1 MSRLCCIL
9 DADENFAVRISACFN
24 SRHVLPFMVQAFSD
38 IEAYIGCA
46 QLNQVE
52 LLIVDESMYEEARG
66 IPAGQIIRLC
76 EQPMLMEGGADVCIV
91 KFQSSD
97 NIIRDVLS
105 VYRGQLI
112 PLPAAGVKDK
122 AKLVSVYSPNG
133 YCGKTTLALS
143 LAHIKGRDRKVLY
156 LNFEEFSALCGRGEK
171 GNLSD
176 ALYYYGIA
184 TRGSA
189 KLMSVVSRGN
199 GYDYIAPAACA
210 EDIADSDTDTIAAF
224 VEELIRQGGYE
235 LVVIDVGS
243 LVKEPWKLLEQAD
256 MILMPMPDSAHRKCR
271 QKEFEKFMYTSGR
284 EAVMERV
291 RMVDIVQDDT
301 LFKDGQVN
309 YACLAGS
316 RYAKAVSA
324 IDI

>member
-1 MSRLCCIL
+1 MSRLCCVL

-38 IEAYIGCA
+38 TEAYISCA

-52 LLIVDESMYEEARG
+52 LLIVDESMYEEVRG
-66 IPAGQIIRLC
+66 IPVGQIIRLC

-97 NIIRDVLS
+97 NIIRDVLA

-112 PLPAAGVKDK
+112 PLPSAGVKDR
-122 AKLVSVYSPNG
+122 AELVCVYSPNG

-156 LNFEEFSALCGRGEK
+156 LNFEEFSALQGMGEK

-184 TRGSA
+184 AGGSA

-224 VEELIRQGGYE
+224 VEELVRQGGYE

-243 LVKEPWKLLEQAD
+243 LVKDPWKLFEQAD
-256 MILMPMPDSAHRKCR
+256 RVLMPMPDSAHRKRR

-291 RMVDIVQDDT
+291 RMVELVQEDT

-316 RYAKAVSA
+316 RYAKAVSV